1 MEDLLI
7 RPTDVLLVIDLQTD
21 FTPGGALAVPGG
33 DEIIPAINALS
44 QSFEHV
50 IVTRDWHPLG
60 HISFA
65 STHGK
70 QPFTDTVEATYGT
83 QALWPDHCVQQTPGA
98 ELHRD
103 LHLAHL
109 DLILNKGARPEI
121 DSYSAFLEN
130 DHTTPTGLAGYL
142 RERGFHRLFLCGLAT
157 DFCVGHSALDGVHL
171 GFECIV
177 LEDLTR
183 GIAPSTI
190 ATMEEKWQAAGVKT
204 LASQTL
210 KAKPHTTQEIMHRP
224 STR

>member
-1 MEDLLI
+1 MEDLTI
-7 RPTDVLLVIDLQTD
+7 RPADALLVIDLQTD

-44 QSFEHV
+44 RRFQHV
-50 IVTRDWHPLG
+50 IATRDWHPLG

-70 QPFTDTVEATYGT
+70 QPFTDTVQAAYGT
-83 QALWPDHCVQQTPGA
+83 QTLWPDHCVQQTPGA

-103 LHLAHL
+103 LHLANL

-130 DHTTPTGLAGYL
+130 DHVTPTGLAGYM
-142 RERGFHRLFLCGLAT
+142 RERGFHRLFFCGLAT
-157 DFCVGHSALDGVHL
+157 DYCVGHSVLDGTHL

-190 ATMEEKWQAAGVKT
+190 AAMKKDWQTAGIKIISSAAVKD
-204 LASQTL
+204 A
-210 KAKPHTTQEIMHRP
+210 PHTTRQP
-224 STR
+224 KPNPTTR

>member
-1 MEDLLI
+1 MADFTI
-7 RPTDVLLVIDLQTD
+7 QSTDVLLVIDLQTD

-44 QSFEHV
+44 QKFQHV
-50 IVTRDWHPLG
+50 IATRDWHPLG

-70 QPFTDTVEATYGT
+70 QPFTDTVEAAYGT
-83 QALWPDHCVQQTPGA
+83 QSLWPDHCVQMTLGA

-103 LHLAHL
+103 LHLANL
-109 DLILNKGARPEI
+109 DLILNKGTRPQI

-142 RERGFHRLFLCGLAT
+142 RERGFHRLFLCGLAS
-157 DFCVGHSALDGVHL
+157 DYCVGHSALDGVHM

-183 GIAPSTI
+183 GISQSTI
-190 ATMEEKWQAAGVKT
+190 ATMEEKWLAAGVRA
-204 LASQTL
+204 LPSGSL
-210 KAKPHTTQEIMHRP
+210 KDQ
-224 STR
+224 

>member
-1 MEDLLI
+1 MADLLI
-7 RPTDVLLVIDLQTD
+7 QPTDVLLVIDLQTD
-21 FTPGGALAVPGG
+21 FTPGGALAVLGG
-33 DEIIPAINALS
+33 DEIIPAINDLS
-44 QSFEHV
+44 QRFQHV
-50 IVTRDWHPLG
+50 IATRDWHPLG

-70 QPFTDTVEATYGT
+70 QPFTDTVEAAYGT
-83 QALWPDHCVQQTPGA
+83 QSLWPDHCVQQTSGA

-130 DHTTPTGLAGYL
+130 DRTTPTGLAGYL

-157 DFCVGHSALDGVHL
+157 DYCVGHSALDGVHL
-171 GFECIV
+171 GFESIV

-183 GIAPSTI
+183 GIASSTI
-190 ATMEEKWQAAGVKT
+190 ATMAERWLSAGVKT
-204 LASQTL
+204 LHSSLL
-210 KAKPHTTQEIMHRP
+210 KDK
-224 STR
+224 